1 MDPKRGR
8 DSKGVKFTQTI
19 QQSEYIEL
27 RAMRS
32 NPNRTKLKI
41 SLSIILLKFDNHF
54 IYYMYMKRI
63 WKEISLRVYQIRMF
77 MWFYY
82 QKLRF

>member
-1 MDPKRGR
+1 MDRKRGR

-41 SLSIILLKFDNHF
+41 SLSIIFF
-54 IYYMYMKRI
+54 EI
-63 WKEISLRVYQIRMF
+63 W
-77 MWFYY
+77 
-82 QKLRF
+82 

>member
-19 QQSEYIEL
+19 QQSHDIEL

-41 SLSIILLKFDNHF
+41 SLSIILLKLDNHF
-54 IYYMYMKRI
+54 IYYMYTKRI

>member
-41 SLSIILLKFDNHF
+41 SLSIIFF
-54 IYYMYMKRI
+54 EI
-63 WKEISLRVYQIRMF
+63 W
-77 MWFYY
+77 
-82 QKLRF
+82 

>member
-8 DSKGVKFTQTI
+8 SSKGVKFNQTI
-19 QQSEYIEL
+19 QQSDDIEL

-41 SLSIILLKFDNHF
+41 LLSIILLKFDNHF

-63 WKEISLRVYQIRMF
+63 
-77 MWFYY
+77 
-82 QKLRF
+82 